1 MADTAKARNFAIAKA
16 KQTLPCGVM
25 VARRILV
32 PPVRV
37 RILPGQQKIGI
48 SILLISIFITI
59 NQVLMLQN
67 RLANPPKLLLNNTFY
82 TAKYIQFFPI
92 FA

>member
-1 MADTAKARNFAIAKA
+1 M
-16 KQTLPCGVM
+16 
-25 VARRILV
+25 
-32 PPVRV
+32 
-37 RILPGQQKIGI
+37 
-48 SILLISIFITI
+48 LIPIFTTI